1 MCNLYS
7 MTSNLDAIIN
17 LFKVINHR
25 VGNLELKPSIF
36 PDMYAP
42 IIHMP
47 NSERA
52 LSMMRWGM
60 PNPPAYGGWQTNI
73 RNVKSP
79 HWRRWLKPE
88 NRCLVP
94 FTSFSEFAPE
104 KNPATGKKDVV
115 WFAVSD
121 ERPLFAF
128 AGIWTVFHGER
139 GTKSQPEP
147 GPHDVFGFLTTEPN
161 TVVEPIH
168 PKAMPVILQQDNW
181 ETWLS
186 ASPEEAVRLQR
197 PWPDDQLKIVK
208 RGLDK
213 DDIATSSI

>member
-1 MCNLYS
+1 

-42 IIHMP
+42 TVHMT
-47 NSERA
+47 NRERA

-94 FTSFSEFAPE
+94 FTSFSEYAPE

-115 WFAVSD
+115 WFAISD
-121 ERPLFAF
+121 ERPLYAF
-128 AGIWTVFHGER
+128 AGIWTVVQGER
-139 GTKSQPEP
+139 GTKSKPEA
-147 GPHDVFGFLTTEPN
+147 GPHNVFGFLTTEPN

-168 PKAMPVILQQDNW
+168 PKAMPVILRQQDW
-181 ETWLS
+181 EPWLS
-186 ASPEEAVRLQR
+186 ASHEEALRLQR

-213 DDIATSSI
+213 DDVASVSI